1 MVRMAMNKVRD
12 ALSDTVDRVAFKG
25 ERIILQRHGKDE
37 AALVSVADLELL
49 EEIEDREDVAAA
61 REALAESGEFRD
73 YADVQ
78 RELGLIK

>member
-1 MVRMAMNKVRD
+1 MIRMAVNKVRG
-12 ALSDTVDRVAFKG
+12 ALSDTIDRVAFKG

-37 AALVSVADLELL
+37 AALISLADLELL

-61 REALAESGEFRD
+61 REALAESGELRD

-78 RELGLIK
+78 KELGLAE